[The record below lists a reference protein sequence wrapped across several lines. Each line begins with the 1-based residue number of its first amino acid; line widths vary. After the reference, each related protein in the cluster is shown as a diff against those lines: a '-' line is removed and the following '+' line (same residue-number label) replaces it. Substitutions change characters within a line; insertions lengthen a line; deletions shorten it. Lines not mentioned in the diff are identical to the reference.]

1 MKIKEMFRTRR
12 NKDHL
17 EVVFVDMER
26 AEDVLTVRF
35 FPVEDREN
43 SLPDVQVNIGVVNGA
58 LLRRNGTPPPIP
70 ENGTPWRS
78 RARSGKPYRRSSRRH
93 GGSMKP
99 IIEQAL
105 FALGMAAW
113 TVLFTAR
120 KR

>member
-43 SLPDVQVNIGVVNGA
+43 SLPDVQVNIGVVNGTSPA
-58 LLRRNGTPPPIP
+58 EWDTPSDPGEWDVTGRIK
-70 ENGTPWRS
+70 TSHWRS
-78 RARSGKPYRRSSRRH
+78 NQTQP
-93 GGSMKP
+93 
-99 IIEQAL
+99 
-105 FALGMAAW
+105 
-113 TVLFTAR
+113 VLWV
-120 KR
+120 KRGPERTPRLVS